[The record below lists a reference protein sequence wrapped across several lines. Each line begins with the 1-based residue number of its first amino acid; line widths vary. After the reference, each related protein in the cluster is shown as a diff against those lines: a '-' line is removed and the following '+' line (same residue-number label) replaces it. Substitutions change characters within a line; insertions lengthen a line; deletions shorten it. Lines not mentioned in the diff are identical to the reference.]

1 MSARINSLWMWEKK
15 NRLRFDARMTAL
27 TLTLSVSL
35 YLSVSLSHLRY
46 RERLWA
52 NVLKK
57 CLVKTTCSFLP
68 FTVIG
73 LEMNTT
79 PIVPWRGDIAQWNSA
94 GLVIWRSLV
103 RPLAGTAGEI
113 SFPYYLSVLTL
124 ILVSVS
130 PPFNALRSFYQK
142 KKKKSGGGMLQLNSH
157 TPLTW
162 QCRGGLTKL
171 SRHSRETHQG
181 NELTYNSS
189 ANATC
194 PQSSQ
199 IAEPL
204 WTNCWLKEWNWCV
217 QS

>member
-113 SFPYYLSVLTL
+113 SFPPLSFTRLAVIYTRLQQSHNY
-124 ILVSVS
+124 ILDLPAVDH
-130 PPFNALRSFYQK
+130 FN
-142 KKKKSGGGMLQLNSH
+142 N
-157 TPLTW
+157 T
-162 QCRGGLTKL
+162 
-171 SRHSRETHQG
+171 
-181 NELTYNSS
+181 
-189 ANATC
+189 
-194 PQSSQ
+194 
-199 IAEPL
+199 
-204 WTNCWLKEWNWCV
+204 
-217 QS
+217 